1 MSLFLSSVPTPDVA
15 GEAQIDEPVRGKW
28 AAWVGFFLH
37 LVVGV
42 FPYAASGLLAPLY
55 GIVIIYAGWFALLV
69 LALKWWNKTPYRV
82 LLIPVIALVWWFA
95 LLNFGDF
102 VLGWTA

>member
-1 MSLFLSSVPTPDVA
+1 MSD
-15 GEAQIDEPVRGKW
+15 QIETRPPEQETRGRW

-55 GIVIIYAGWFALLV
+55 GVAILYVGWFVLLFFALRWWNRAPFRV
-69 LALKWWNKTPYRV
+69 LAVPA
-82 LLIPVIALVWWFA
+82 IALAWWFA
-95 LLNFGDF
+95 LLTFGEL
-102 VLGWTA
+102 VVGWQA

>member
-1 MSLFLSSVPTPDVA
+1 MSIDPSVQARPED
-15 GEAQIDEPVRGKW
+15 RGRW
-28 AAWVGFFLH
+28 AAWVGFLVH

-55 GIVIIYAGWFALLV
+55 GIALVYVGWFALLI
-69 LALKWWNKTPYRV
+69 LALKWWNPKPYWV
-82 LLIPVIALVWWFA
+82 LLVPVAALAWWFA
-95 LLNFGDF
+95 LMSLGGL